1 MGPEHDI
8 GWAIGAIKHN
18 KAVRR
23 PHWGEG
29 FCVTGAHI
37 NVAAFTPDNGV
48 SHHSIYTLFIH
59 MPSLNRVQ
67 PFTCHHDDLLATD
80 WELA

>member
-1 MGPEHDI
+1 MGVHDI
-8 GWAIGAIKHN
+8 GWAVDQIKAGY
-18 KAVRR
+18 AVRR
-23 PHWGEG
+23 PHWGEC
-29 FCVTGAHI
+29 FSVYMQHI
-37 NVAAFTPDNGV
+37 KVLASAGMLGP
-48 SHHSIYTLFIH
+48 IYQTVELLVIS